1 MRYTKLQNEQ
11 WDKLFQRLVAYK
23 KQHKS
28 TTVPKGFTKDPTL
41 AIWVRTQRKV
51 YVNIGRD
58 REISVERIRR
68 LDSIGFVW
76 KHNDLVPWEEMYRRL
91 VAYKKK
97 HKNTTVP
104 QKYAVNPQLGIW
116 VSHQRTNYSSKQ
128 LSTERTNLLKSIG
141 FVWDAPDAR
150 WMEMYSKLIEHKKQN
165 KSTAV
170 PKRYTEDPS
179 LGFWVSTQRVAY
191 YKGKLSGK
199 RMKLLDSINFVWA
212 GRK

>member
-1 MRYTKLQNEQ
+1 MFRL
-11 WDKLFQRLVAYK
+11 LVAYEK
-23 KQHKS
+23 ENKS
-28 TTVPKGFTKDPTL
+28 TIVPYRYEADPKL
-41 AIWVRTQRKV
+41 GKWVSNQRTNYANK
-51 YVNIGRD
+51 NI
-58 REISVERIRR
+58 SAVRIRR
-68 LDSIGFVW
+68 LNSIGFVW
-76 KHNDLVPWEEMYRRL
+76 RIGKDYVRVPWKEMYRRL

-128 LSTERTNLLKSIG
+128 LSTERTNLLESIG

-170 PKRYTEDPS
+170 PKRCTEDPS